1 MVKRPSCRTPKGT
14 PYGNGVGIHVDEAG
28 TAEAEGFELLGGAP
42 FYGQRGLVA
51 GPTRAPHMGWEFIWM
66 RQAQRRTNMF
76 Y

>member
-1 MVKRPSCRTPKGT
+1 M
-14 PYGNGVGIHVDEAG
+14 DEAG